1 MKRTISLLLILL
13 LALSLASCLPDKKS
27 YEGKPKDFTVE
38 ELTITLTDEFMKM
51 SFAADGFTAAYGATD
66 TTLLVLKE
74 TFKELNIDNSYTAED
89 YAWAVHDGYSA
100 DYITDVYTEDG
111 LVCFEFGATTDEGDP
126 LEYLAVCYKAED
138 AFWLLLFATDKP
150 LFDEYRFY
158 YMSWAKSVSFS

>member
-1 MKRTISLLLILL
+1 MKRIIALFLAVFFAFSLV
-13 LALSLASCLPDKKS
+13 SCFSYNKS

-51 SFAADGFTAAYGATD
+51 SFAADGYTAAYGATD

-89 YAWAVHDGYSA
+89 YAWAVHDGYST

-138 AFWLLLFATDKP
+138 AFWLLLFATDEP
-150 LFDEYRFY
+150 IYDEYRFY
-158 YMSWAKSVSFS
+158 YMSWAKTVRFS